1 MAESEQLEQKEK
13 KKKAG
18 DKEEEL
24 TKADKRA
31 LRQEKRAEKR
41 NIREERRK
49 ERKKWHPVS
58 ILRGIWLFFL
68 YLFKL
73 IYFPYVYAFWK
84 IRDTFKFLGKNDPED
99 LDGDLISEEDDDVI
113 PEGYMDEKGFLRSLP
128 MFYFIAGTLGGILA
142 IFLVFDFMD
151 PVWKAIGDFFRYFN
165 WTTFFVDIKNILV
178 IIFVD
183 GIWFA
188 ISESALW
195 IWGGIVWLFTG
206 GRFWIPLTVLIV
218 IGIVII
224 IIAVIFSEVEFSG
237 RIIQKIKAFFK
248 SIFTF
253 PRILW
258 RWLKKAYQWWQLMI
272 SRFTFGEKKLKYFK
286 KRFFYRVII
295 YSSVITLWIII
306 SVFVTVLVI
315 ELSTEVD
322 VHHQLVYPIGLVIVG
337 IVNGVLIL
345 AFLSWFVGILSGE
358 KYVVNLDAY
367 HKYEEEKQKAKLEK
381 KKRKKPTT

>member
-1 MAESEQLEQKEK
+1 MVESEETGQKEEK
-13 KKKAG
+13 KEAS
-18 DKEEEL
+18 DREEEL

-31 LRQEKRAEKR
+31 LRQEKRAKKRKDREEKR
-41 NIREERRK
+41 KN
-49 ERKKWHPVS
+49 RKKWHILS

-68 YLFKL
+68 YLFKF

-84 IRDTFKFLGKNDPED
+84 IRDTFKFLGRNDSED
-99 LDGDLISEEDDDVI
+99 LDQDLISEEDDDEI
-113 PEGYMDEKGFLRSLP
+113 PVGYLDEKGFLRSLP
-128 MFYFIAGTLGGILA
+128 MFYFIAGALGSILA

-151 PVWKAIGDFFRYFN
+151 PVWKAIGDFFRYFD
-165 WTTFFVDIKNILV
+165 WATFFADIKNILV

-188 ISESALW
+188 IRESALW
-195 IWGGIVWLFTG
+195 IGEGIVWLFTG

-237 RIIQKIKAFFK
+237 KIIQKIKAFFI

-272 SRFTFGEKKLKYFK
+272 SRFTFGEKKLKHFK
-286 KRFFYRVII
+286 KRFFYRVVI

-358 KYVVNLDAY
+358 KYVVDVDAY
-367 HKYEEEKQKAKLEK
+367 HKYEEEKKKAKLEK
-381 KKRKKPTT
+381 KKKKPTP